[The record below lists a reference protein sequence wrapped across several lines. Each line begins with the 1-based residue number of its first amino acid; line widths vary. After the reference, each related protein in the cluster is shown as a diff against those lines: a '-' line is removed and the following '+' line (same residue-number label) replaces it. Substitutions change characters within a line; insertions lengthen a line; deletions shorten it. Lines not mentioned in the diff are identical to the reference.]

1 MPSEKNTQD
10 KWHILLLP
18 NPSAEAKTVQ
28 ELASDTWQQ
37 HQEGR
42 IRCDSCNTHH
52 DVFEETKIVAAS
64 EAVIFGFPRGA
75 AVRAGRQ
82 IRNHHP
88 VVCEESIV
96 VADKTFY
103 LRALVEHLAASRS
116 SSDSGHYVSWLRQAG
131 SWLRCDD
138 ALVDSRAHLA
148 ETVATNVAMA
158 FYSTQMVEEDIPVHG
173 FVVPFSGLPILVCC
187 FWFHVCFG
195 FRENRKTSFFPT
207 VCLPVLRLGKTGGL
221 QGYCMANEASH
232 HSLCL
237 CIGRYTSGCRRPIHI
252 HPHVY

>member
-1 MPSEKNTQD
+1 MAGQNNGFIPYGRFKLQTGHHEALARRTLQHEALGQKNNSFRTSIWFEKSLKLTRTYM
-10 KWHILLLP
+10 L
-18 NPSAEAKTVQ
+18 
-28 ELASDTWQQ
+28 
-37 HQEGR
+37 
-42 IRCDSCNTHH
+42 
-52 DVFEETKIVAAS
+52 
-64 EAVIFGFPRGA
+64 
-75 AVRAGRQ
+75 
-82 IRNHHP
+82 
-88 VVCEESIV
+88 
-96 VADKTFY
+96 
-103 LRALVEHLAASRS
+103 
-116 SSDSGHYVSWLRQAG
+116 
-131 SWLRCDD
+131 
-138 ALVDSRAHLA
+138 
-148 ETVATNVAMA
+148 
-158 FYSTQMVEEDIPVHG
+158 PVHG